1 MIKPREIL
9 LGVKVPGDLKEQVYT
24 YCDRNGVKIKYF
36 VAQALKDKLQEIAE
50 DHYDNSVVTQRL
62 ENAEFVGEEKI
73 QEYLRK
79 RKSAG

>member
-9 LGVKVPGDLKEQVYT
+9 LGVKVPSDLKEQVYT

-36 VAQALKDKLQEIAE
+36 VAQALKDKLLEIAE
-50 DHYDNSVVTQRL
+50 DHYDNSIVTKRL
-62 ENAEFVGEEKI
+62 EDAEFIGEEKMR
-73 QEYLRK
+73 EYLRE